1 MVTFTEGILKAK
13 SHFLC
18 SVTIDGGASN
28 IFENERTLLQWALVV
43 RYIANMI
50 RGSGK
55 NSTNMY
61 HKYTELFEKDLL
73 AKHFLLI
80 QSFLKF
86 DDSFTNPLDVVI
98 NMIFMDGMSKNA

>member
-1 MVTFTEGILKAK
+1 
-13 SHFLC
+13 
-18 SVTIDGGASN
+18 
-28 IFENERTLLQWALVV
+28 
-43 RYIANMI
+43 MI

-55 NSTNMY
+55 NSTNMH

-86 DDSFTNPLDVVI
+86 GDSFTNPLDVVI
-98 NMIFMDGMSKNA
+98 NMIFMDVMFKNAYTSIRQAHNISQKQCLTLMQGGTGCSQLARKSLNSTIK